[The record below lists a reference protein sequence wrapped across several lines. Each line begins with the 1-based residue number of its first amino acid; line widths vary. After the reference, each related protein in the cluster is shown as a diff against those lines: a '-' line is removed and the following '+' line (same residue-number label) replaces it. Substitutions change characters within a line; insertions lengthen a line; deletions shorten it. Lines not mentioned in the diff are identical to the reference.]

1 VRYPI
6 SFTILILLLLAS
18 PAWGQNPAPPA
29 ATRDPSALSLLTQSV
44 AAMNTA
50 NAPALS
56 DLLAEGTCTQ
66 WNGMDESASF
76 TYSLI
81 RNTASHFELH
91 LADSTPSWTINAGR
105 GFSVDK
111 KGQRHPMHIKNAAKG
126 NWYIPAAY
134 ILEAIA
140 DPNVS
145 VMSIKPDDQTSSSGN
160 EDVVV
165 LTPAALP
172 GAALVKDYA
181 AATSHT
187 IHLDRST
194 HLVTQVDDRAFFSN
208 DLNSSVP
215 HSLHYSDYR
224 EESGWMMP
232 HSVEEYFGQGRA
244 HAFTFSQFTI
254 NSNLPLASFAV
265 SQ

>member
-1 VRYPI
+1 VRYPM
-6 SFTILILLLLAS
+6 SFTIFTFLLLTS
-18 PAWGQNPAPPA
+18 PVWGQTTAQPVV
-29 ATRDPSALSLLTQSV
+29 TRDPSALSLLTQSV

-50 NAPALS
+50 NGPALS
-56 DLLAEGTCTQ
+56 DLVAEGTCTQ

-91 LADSTPSWTINAGR
+91 LADSTPSWTINTRR
-105 GFSVDK
+105 GFSIDK
-111 KGQRHPMHIKNAAKG
+111 NGQRHPMHIKNAAKG

-134 ILEAIA
+134 IVEALR
-140 DPNVS
+140 DPSVS
-145 VMSIKPDDQTSSSGN
+145 VSMKPGDQTSSSSN
-160 EDVVV
+160 EDVIV

-187 IHLDRST
+187 VHLDRST
-194 HLVTQVDDRAFFSN
+194 HLVTQVDDRTYFSN

-215 HSLHYSDYR
+215 HSLHYADYR
-224 EESGWMMP
+224 EESGWLLP
-232 HSVEEYFGQGRA
+232 HSVDEYFGQGRA
-244 HAFTFSQFTI
+244 HAFTFSRFTI
-254 NSNLPLASFAV
+254 NSNLPSTSFAV